1 MSSLWT
7 PGGEHPVDGERGRGA
22 PAEPAAPEGY
32 DDLSPEQQ
40 AQARAMAEEMAE
52 VRRQVAEV
60 PAAVIVA
67 NHAMGIYE
75 LAASHLSS
83 NPPQLEEARLA
94 IDAMGALVEGVE
106 GRLGENEQVLRDGLQ
121 QLRLA
126 FVQVRQQA
134 EGTSG

>member
-1 MSSLWT
+1 
-7 PGGEHPVDGERGRGA
+7 
-22 PAEPAAPEGY
+22 
-32 DDLSPEQQ
+32 
-40 AQARAMAEEMAE
+40 
-52 VRRQVAEV
+52 V

-75 LAASHLSS
+75 LAAIHLSS

-134 EGTSG
+134 EGASG